1 MEQFL
6 PASSSS
12 SSSSSCSSKPLP
24 AAEFEVFLSFRG
36 PDVRTT
42 FADFLYRYLNRSNIR
57 TFMDDEELHQGE
69 KIAPS
74 LVKAIEESKIYIP
87 ILSKDYCSSKWCL
100 QELSLMVKCWKQ
112 GKGHVI
118 LPIFYLVQPRDVR
131 HQKGS
136 YLNAFRRHSKKYD
149 AQVIKEWKEALEVVG
164 NMKGW
169 HVTESDGQGAV
180 IDQVFSKVWSHLT
193 RDYMLAT
200 DDLIGIDSHLEKLK
214 KRLLSGY
221 EGVKVIGIHGMG
233 GIGKTTIAK
242 ALYNDVCA
250 QFDHYCFLEDV
261 RQTLLKTDGIETLQ
275 KKIIY
280 NVLRLNIEINDAD
293 EGINII
299 KSRICNGKVLIILD
313 DVDDKF
319 KFERILGKLE
329 YFCSES
335 RFIITTR
342 DKRVMDFFQE
352 YELYEPVEMNEDH
365 SLQVFSRHAFGMNYP
380 PKGDIALSMK
390 FVKVAAGLP
399 LALKVIGS
407 LLFRKDHGF
416 WKAKLKQ
423 LEHLLPLE
431 VQETLRISYLELS
444 HEEKQVFLD
453 IACFFVGEEKVRPFY
468 MWRDCGFHPE
478 IVITTL
484 IQRSLIKI
492 NQNVFWMHDHIRD
505 LGKLIILEEDFQ
517 CPWKRSRIWS
527 NDDALDMLTDEKVC
541 AKLGTDRLE
550 VLKVRANDIE
560 LTDRQFE
567 KLSGLRYLK
576 VEGGGLSGNFERTLP
591 NLRWLQL
598 HLCNWIPKD
607 LNMKKLVI
615 LDLNRCSI
623 DDDWKGWKRIKEA
636 QKLRYITLSYCRV
649 LRTDPDLSHCGNL
662 EFIYLEGCK
671 KISGELHIGN
681 LKNLKVLSLTET
693 IITELTGDIGMLQN
707 LQEINVVDSKLRKL
721 PTGIGRLSSL
731 EFLYLLSDQSLEIPA
746 DIWKLSK
753 LQYLKLWL
761 CSCTSLLAENGMDA
775 AALPSSLNRLT
786 FDLCRSLE
794 RLPNLANLKNL
805 TALILTGT
813 KVREILGLGDM
824 RKMQT
829 LQISHCPDLSNL
841 DGLQHLVLLKTLS
854 LSCSKLEKLPS
865 LSNMTKLD
873 TLEVTHCWLL
883 SEIHGLGELRESLL
897 CLKIRDC
904 PRLAYTKGLGFM
916 KLASD
921 MGVLLPSL
929 SNLGKLRKL
938 ILGLNQNDPD
948 QILSQEQY
956 LDLSGLHSVK
966 VIYIT
971 SSNRLTELGG
981 LERLEMLESLSVSH
995 CSAIRKLSDLSALK
1009 NMKKLD
1015 IHECMELTDLMG
1027 LENLH
1032 SLQEL
1037 SICNCTSITKL
1048 PDLSCFKHLNV
1059 LEITGCTQL
1068 TEVTGIEKLKELK
1081 WLTLD
1086 ERFKIN
1092 H

>member
-527 NDDALDMLTDEKVC
+527 NDDALDMLTDEK
-541 AKLGTDRLE
+541 GTDRLE

-681 LKNLKVLSLTET
+681 LKNLK
-693 IITELTGDIGMLQN
+693 
-707 LQEINVVDSKLRKL
+707 EINVVDSKLRKL

-731 EFLYLLSDQSLEIPA
+731 EFLYLLSDQCGMQEVAVLPTSLKWLYLSSVCPPNLVDLKNLEVLQFYRCEALEIPA

-873 TLEVTHCWLL
+873 TLEVTHC
-883 SEIHGLGELRESLL
+883 
-897 CLKIRDC
+897 
-904 PRLAYTKGLGFM
+904 
-916 KLASD
+916 
-921 MGVLLPSL
+921 
-929 SNLGKLRKL
+929 
-938 ILGLNQNDPD
+938 
-948 QILSQEQY
+948 
-956 LDLSGLHSVK
+956 
-966 VIYIT
+966 
-971 SSNRLTELGG
+971 SNRLTELGG

>member
-527 NDDALDMLTDEKVC
+527 NDDALDMLTDEK
-541 AKLGTDRLE
+541 GTDRLE

-707 LQEINVVDSKLRKL
+707 LQ
-721 PTGIGRLSSL
+721 
-731 EFLYLLSDQSLEIPA
+731 
-746 DIWKLSK
+746 
-753 LQYLKLWL
+753 
-761 CSCTSLLAENGMDA
+761 
-775 AALPSSLNRLT
+775 
-786 FDLCRSLE
+786 
-794 RLPNLANLKNL
+794 NL

>member
-527 NDDALDMLTDEKVC
+527 NDDALDMLTDEK
-541 AKLGTDRLE
+541 GTDRLE

-731 EFLYLLSDQSLEIPA
+731 EFLYLLSDQCGMQEVAVLPTSLN
-746 DIWKLSK
+746 
-753 LQYLKLWL
+753 
-761 CSCTSLLAENGMDA
+761 LLAENGMDA

-904 PRLAYTKGLGFM
+904 PR
-916 KLASD
+916 
-921 MGVLLPSL
+921 GVLLPSL

-966 VIYIT
+966 
-971 SSNRLTELGG
+971 
-981 LERLEMLESLSVSH
+981 
-995 CSAIRKLSDLSALK
+995 RKLSDLSALK

>member
-335 RFIITTR
+335 RFIITT
-342 DKRVMDFFQE
+342 
-352 YELYEPVEMNEDH
+352 
-365 SLQVFSRHAFGMNYP
+365 
-380 PKGDIALSMK
+380 
-390 FVKVAAGLP
+390 
-399 LALKVIGS
+399 
-407 LLFRKDHGF
+407 
-416 WKAKLKQ
+416 
-423 LEHLLPLE
+423 
-431 VQETLRISYLELS
+431 
-444 HEEKQVFLD
+444 
-453 IACFFVGEEKVRPFY
+453 
-468 MWRDCGFHPE
+468 
-478 IVITTL
+478 
-484 IQRSLIKI
+484 SLIKI

-527 NDDALDMLTDEKVC
+527 NDDALDMLTDEK
-541 AKLGTDRLE
+541 GTDRLE

-731 EFLYLLSDQSLEIPA
+731 EFLYLLSDQCGMQEVAVLPTSLKWLYLSSVCPPNLVDLKNLEVLQFYRCEALEIPA

-753 LQYLKLWL
+753 
-761 CSCTSLLAENGMDA
+761 
-775 AALPSSLNRLT
+775 
-786 FDLCRSLE
+786 
-794 RLPNLANLKNL
+794 
-805 TALILTGT
+805 
-813 KVREILGLGDM
+813 
-824 RKMQT
+824 KMQT

>member
-293 EGINII
+293 E
-299 KSRICNGKVLIILD
+299 
-313 DVDDKF
+313 
-319 KFERILGKLE
+319 
-329 YFCSES
+329 
-335 RFIITTR
+335 
-342 DKRVMDFFQE
+342 
-352 YELYEPVEMNEDH
+352 
-365 SLQVFSRHAFGMNYP
+365 VFSRHAFGMNYP

-527 NDDALDMLTDEKVC
+527 NDDALDMLTDEK
-541 AKLGTDRLE
+541 GTDRLE

-731 EFLYLLSDQSLEIPA
+731 EFLYLLSDQCGMQEVAVLP
-746 DIWKLSK
+746 
-753 LQYLKLWL
+753 
-761 CSCTSLLAENGMDA
+761 TSLKW
-775 AALPSSLNRLT
+775 SSLNRLT

-873 TLEVTHCWLL
+873 TLEVTHCWL
-883 SEIHGLGELRESLL
+883 
-897 CLKIRDC
+897 
-904 PRLAYTKGLGFM
+904 
-916 KLASD
+916 
-921 MGVLLPSL
+921 
-929 SNLGKLRKL
+929 
-938 ILGLNQNDPD
+938 
-948 QILSQEQY
+948 EQY

>member
-527 NDDALDMLTDEKVC
+527 NDDALDMLTDEK
-541 AKLGTDRLE
+541 GTDRLE

-731 EFLYLLSDQSLEIPA
+731 EFLYLLSDQCGMQEVAVLP
-746 DIWKLSK
+746 
-753 LQYLKLWL
+753 
-761 CSCTSLLAENGMDA
+761 TSLKWLYLSSVCPPN
-775 AALPSSLNRLT
+775 LPSSLNRLT

-897 CLKIRDC
+897 CLK
-904 PRLAYTKGLGFM
+904 
-916 KLASD
+916 
-921 MGVLLPSL
+921 
-929 SNLGKLRKL
+929 
-938 ILGLNQNDPD
+938 NDPD

>member
-731 EFLYLLSDQSLEIPA
+731 EFLYLLSDQCGMQEVAVLP
-746 DIWKLSK
+746 
-753 LQYLKLWL
+753 
-761 CSCTSLLAENGMDA
+761 TSLKWLYLSWMDA

-929 SNLGKLRKL
+929 SNLGKL
-938 ILGLNQNDPD
+938 N
-948 QILSQEQY
+948 
-956 LDLSGLHSVK
+956 
-966 VIYIT
+966 
-971 SSNRLTELGG
+971 
-981 LERLEMLESLSVSH
+981 
-995 CSAIRKLSDLSALK
+995 LSALK

>member
-527 NDDALDMLTDEKVC
+527 NDDALDMLTDEK
-541 AKLGTDRLE
+541 GTDRLE

-707 LQEINVVDSKLRKL
+707 LQEINVVDSKQCGMQEVAVL
-721 PTGIGRLSSL
+721 PTSLKWLYLSSVCPPNLVDLKNL
-731 EFLYLLSDQSLEIPA
+731 EVLQFYRCEALEIPA

-761 CSCTSLLAENGMDA
+761 CSCTSLLAENGMD
-775 AALPSSLNRLT
+775 
-786 FDLCRSLE
+786 
-794 RLPNLANLKNL
+794 
-805 TALILTGT
+805 
-813 KVREILGLGDM
+813 
-824 RKMQT
+824 
-829 LQISHCPDLSNL
+829 
-841 DGLQHLVLLKTLS
+841 VLLKTLS

>member
-169 HVTESDGQGAV
+169 HVTESDG
-180 IDQVFSKVWSHLT
+180 WSHLT

-527 NDDALDMLTDEKVC
+527 NDDALDMLTDEK
-541 AKLGTDRLE
+541 GTDRLE

-681 LKNLKVLSLTET
+681 LKNLK
-693 IITELTGDIGMLQN
+693 
-707 LQEINVVDSKLRKL
+707 EINVVDSKLRKL

-731 EFLYLLSDQSLEIPA
+731 EFLYLLSDQCGMQEVAVLPTSLKWLYLSSVCPPNLVDLKNLEVLQFYRCEALEIPA

-761 CSCTSLLAENGMDA
+761 CSCTSLLAENGMD
-775 AALPSSLNRLT
+775 
-786 FDLCRSLE
+786 
-794 RLPNLANLKNL
+794 
-805 TALILTGT
+805 
-813 KVREILGLGDM
+813 
-824 RKMQT
+824 
-829 LQISHCPDLSNL
+829 
-841 DGLQHLVLLKTLS
+841 VLLKTLS

-1009 NMKKLD
+1009 NMKKL
-1015 IHECMELTDLMG
+1015 
-1027 LENLH
+1027 
-1032 SLQEL
+1032 
-1037 SICNCTSITKL
+1037 

>member
-293 EGINII
+293 E
-299 KSRICNGKVLIILD
+299 
-313 DVDDKF
+313 
-319 KFERILGKLE
+319 
-329 YFCSES
+329 
-335 RFIITTR
+335 
-342 DKRVMDFFQE
+342 
-352 YELYEPVEMNEDH
+352 
-365 SLQVFSRHAFGMNYP
+365 VFSRHAFGMNYP

-527 NDDALDMLTDEKVC
+527 NDDALDMLTDEK
-541 AKLGTDRLE
+541 GTDRLE

-731 EFLYLLSDQSLEIPA
+731 EFLYLLSDQCGMQEVAVLP
-746 DIWKLSK
+746 
-753 LQYLKLWL
+753 
-761 CSCTSLLAENGMDA
+761 TSLKW
-775 AALPSSLNRLT
+775 SSLNRLT

>member
-342 DKRVMDFFQE
+342 DKRV
-352 YELYEPVEMNEDH
+352 
-365 SLQVFSRHAFGMNYP
+365 
-380 PKGDIALSMK
+380 
-390 FVKVAAGLP
+390 
-399 LALKVIGS
+399 
-407 LLFRKDHGF
+407 
-416 WKAKLKQ
+416 
-423 LEHLLPLE
+423 
-431 VQETLRISYLELS
+431 
-444 HEEKQVFLD
+444 
-453 IACFFVGEEKVRPFY
+453 
-468 MWRDCGFHPE
+468 
-478 IVITTL
+478 
-484 IQRSLIKI
+484 I

-527 NDDALDMLTDEKVC
+527 NDDALDMLTDEK
-541 AKLGTDRLE
+541 GTDRLE

-731 EFLYLLSDQSLEIPA
+731 EFLYLLSDQCGMQEVAVLPTSLKWLYLSSVCPPNLVDLKNLEVLQFYRCEALEIPA

-761 CSCTSLLAENGMDA
+761 CSY
-775 AALPSSLNRLT
+775 
-786 FDLCRSLE
+786 
-794 RLPNLANLKNL
+794 
-805 TALILTGT
+805 
-813 KVREILGLGDM
+813 
-824 RKMQT
+824 
-829 LQISHCPDLSNL
+829 LSNL

-929 SNLGKLRKL
+929 SNL
-938 ILGLNQNDPD
+938 
-948 QILSQEQY
+948 EQY

>member
-527 NDDALDMLTDEKVC
+527 NDDALDMLTDEK
-541 AKLGTDRLE
+541 GTDRLE

-731 EFLYLLSDQSLEIPA
+731 EFLYLLSDQCGMQEVAVLP
-746 DIWKLSK
+746 
-753 LQYLKLWL
+753 
-761 CSCTSLLAENGMDA
+761 TSLKWLYLSSVCPPNLA

-916 KLASD
+916 K
-921 MGVLLPSL
+921 
-929 SNLGKLRKL
+929 R
-938 ILGLNQNDPD
+938 
-948 QILSQEQY
+948 
-956 LDLSGLHSVK
+956 LHSVK